1 MELELGGAEDT
12 KSDDKAVEGGESC
25 EVATIVG
32 VVAVTAT
39 PHVNKSVEAGSAKWF
54 QVMCQG

>member
-12 KSDDKAVEGGESC
+12 KSNDKAVEGGELC

-32 VVAVTAT
+32 LITVTAT
-39 PHVNKSVEAGSAKWF
+39 PHVNKSVKAGSAKWL